1 MAQLTERELGKAIQ
15 ELEQVRHDHRNLR
28 QVVQGLAEQQA
39 ELALAQA
46 RVQARLTTAVSVG
59 VALFGLVGGLINLWR
74 G

>member
-59 VALFGLVGGLINLWR
+59 VALFGLVGWLINLWR